1 MKEFNNQEILL
12 LILQKLEFI
21 QKDFKSISINL
32 DKIITYL
39 NMENNKEQQWQ

>member
-1 MKEFNNQEILL
+1 MKEFNNQEVLL

-39 NMENNKEQQWQ
+39 NIADKKEETWQ